1 MRPAGVVGATR
12 RSGEGGGG
20 RARLRLAVLALLLIA
35 CFAALFSRLWYL
47 QVLTT
52 AEYRTAAK
60 QNAVRLVYSE
70 PVRGRILDRRG
81 RVLVDNRQSLTVT
94 IDRTTLAKRHKARRV
109 FKRLAK
115 VLHMSA
121 ADIGRRA
128 RDNAVSPYKPVAIA
142 YDVAKPAVLYLR
154 EHQDR
159 FPGVSIDQ
167 LPVRTY
173 PHERLAA
180 QVLGY
185 TGEISADQLKQRY
198 FAQAA
203 PPYQPG
209 DIVGK
214 SGVELQ
220 YDDLLRGRPAV
231 SKVIVDA
238 AGDVIDTRAQRGGRR
253 GSDLV
258 MAIDNGIQR
267 LTEKALLAG
276 LESARSAG
284 YTAPAGAVVVMDPR
298 SGAVR
303 ALASLPSYDPRM
315 LADGISNKE
324 YDSLGART
332 PANPDDDALLNRPI
346 QTIFAPGSTFKAV
359 TAGAALW
366 TGIISSASTLSCP
379 SVFDYRG
386 VEFPSLVA
394 TGSYIGIPESLEI
407 SCDSFYY
414 QLGARLEEHFG
425 PPSSAGGDGT
435 EKFQRYARRSGFGH
449 DTGLDLPYENS
460 GLVPD
465 QKWCEELHQ
474 ANELLCPS
482 GWLPG
487 YTVNMSIGQGDL
499 LVTPLQLAVAYAAI
513 ANGGRVFEPH
523 VADRVVRT
531 LPDGDEK
538 IVKRIAP
545 RVAAT
550 LDLKGAEIDAIQQ
563 GLQDVVSGPAG
574 TASAAF
580 AGFPTDRF
588 PLAGKTGTAQI
599 GESDRNN
606 AWFVS
611 YGPAPKPKYVIA
623 VLVQQAGFGG
633 ESAAPVA
640 RQIWEGIAGVDETTS
655 NIRQGTD
662 TTF

>member
-1 MRPAGVVGATR
+1 MVRAGTMQGKGDGGAD
-12 RSGEGGGG
+12 
-20 RARLRLAVLALLLIA
+20 RAGLRLAVLALLLTA
-35 CFAALFSRLWYL
+35 CFGALFSRLWYL

-60 QNAVRLVYSE
+60 QNAVRLLYSE
-70 PVRGRILDRRG
+70 PVRGRILDRHG
-81 RVLVDNRQSLTVT
+81 SVLVDNRQSLTVT
-94 IDRTTLAKRHKARRV
+94 IDRITLTNRHESQRV

-115 VLHMSA
+115 LLKMPKKEIVA
-121 ADIGRRA
+121 RA

-142 YDVAKPAVLYLR
+142 YDVAKPDVLYLR

-159 FPGVSIDQ
+159 FPGVGIDQ

-173 PHERLAA
+173 PQRQEAA

-185 TGEISADQLKQRY
+185 TGEISADQLKLRY
-198 FAQAA
+198 FARGA
-203 PPYQPG
+203 PRYQPG

-220 YDDLLRGRPAV
+220 YDHVLRGRPAV

-238 AGDVIDTRAQRGGRR
+238 AGDVIDARAERGGRR

-258 MAIDNGIQR
+258 LAIDNGIQR
-267 LTEKALLAG
+267 LTEKALRAG
-276 LESARSAG
+276 LDSAHSAG
-284 YTAPAGAVVVMDPR
+284 YTAPAGAVAVLDPR

-303 ALASLPSYDPRM
+303 ALASLPSYDPRL
-315 LADGISNKE
+315 LADGISNRE

-332 PANPDDDALLNRPI
+332 PDNPDDDALLNRPI
-346 QTIFAPGSTFKAV
+346 QTTFAPGSTFKAV

-366 TGIISSASTLSCP
+366 TGIVSSYSTLPCP
-379 SVFDYRG
+379 PVFDYRG
-386 VEFPSLVA
+386 VEFPSLVS
-394 TGSYIGIPESLEI
+394 TGSYIGFPESLQI

-414 QLGARLEEHFG
+414 QLGARLEERFG
-425 PPSSAGGDGT
+425 PPTSAGGDGT

-465 QKWCEELHQ
+465 EKWCERLHE
-474 ANELLCPS
+474 ANDLLCPS

-499 LVTPLQLAVAYAAI
+499 LVTPLQLAVAYSAI
-513 ANGGRVFEPH
+513 ANGGKVFEPH

-531 LPDGDEK
+531 RHDGGRQVIE
-538 IVKRIAP
+538 RIKP
-545 RVAAT
+545 RLAAS
-550 LDLKGAEIDAIQQ
+550 LDLTGPEIGVIQQ
-563 GLQDVVSGPAG
+563 GLEEVVSGPGG
-574 TASAAF
+574 TAAAAF
-580 AGFPTDRF
+580 AGFPTDQF

-611 YGPAPKPKYVIA
+611 YGPAPKPRYVIA

-640 RQIWEGIAGVDETTS
+640 RQIWEGIAGVDNTTS